1 MGLLALPVNASAEV
15 TVNICSPWGGCR
27 PADLSTSAEPVA
39 PAPVKPACTGASC
52 VLGVSNEML
61 PPPAPMGDP
70 SQLLPPP
77 APMNPNHWMNRPQA
91 RTPRQTAQHPRPDD
105 PLFIPHLPPFPSIA
119 GPFGNNWY
127 AITTPS
133 GATYYNMGGYAIY
146 GPDGAYVGY

>member
-1 MGLLALPVNASAEV
+1 MLTLLFIMGLLALPVNASAEV

-27 PADLSTSAEPVA
+27 PADLSTSSKPVA
-39 PAPVKPACTGASC
+39 PATAKPACTGASC

-61 PPPAPMGDP
+61 PP
-70 SQLLPPP
+70 S
-77 APMNPNHWMNRPQA
+77 APMNPSHWMNRPQT

-105 PLFIPHLPPFPSIA
+105 PLFIPHLPPFPSIS
-119 GPFGNNWY
+119 GPFGNNWF
-127 AITTPS
+127 AVRTPS